1 MNRRI
6 VWIGLAVA
14 AIVLLALGSI
24 HGTSSSAGA
33 REAYLDSVLKCP
45 SCEDLSIAQSDAP
58 SAVALR
64 HRVARWVAEGWSDA
78 RVEQAV
84 VASYGQSELLV
95 PQSGGVNTTLYV
107 LPVAIIGLA
116 AAGVGWH
123 LLERRQQ
130 KRSAA

>member
-24 HGTSSSAGA
+24 HGTSSSARA

-64 HRVARWVAEGWSDA
+64 LRVARWVAEGWSDA